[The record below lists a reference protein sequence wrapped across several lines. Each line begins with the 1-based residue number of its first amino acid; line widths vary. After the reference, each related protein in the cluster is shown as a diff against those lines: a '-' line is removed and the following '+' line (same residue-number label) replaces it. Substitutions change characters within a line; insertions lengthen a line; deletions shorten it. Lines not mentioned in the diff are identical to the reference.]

1 MSPEQD
7 SLADLERLVA
17 DPPVAFE
24 ADCEK
29 LGVEAGRAARIT
41 WLGGVRRGL
50 ISVKHGKGWWQMLI
64 VGILDRRDP
73 EWSKAVTRI
82 GGPPRRAEMGPADRD
97 AGRLQYTAA
106 AVRRIKDA
114 LFKVVRDPDDPNRAA
129 AGYAWLLWCSSV
141 ATGLRIQEL
150 RQARVNQKRQLVDT
164 GGNILLRR
172 MSERALVQCT
182 RLAGMRDT
190 ASSVAGEG
198 ALFAAAERVW
208 ANAARRVRE
217 SSRPA
222 LASARHLSLAVW
234 RRKVNDA
241 VLAVLLEEDEKDVK
255 VWGQELHPRSELSRY
270 KAPLPPRRRKVAGA
284 AGFTIVE
291 LTISLVVIGVLLG
304 IFLTFVGGRMDE
316 ALRAVESIP
325 SRDRPYWRAAANE
338 ALASVGVFPEQATA
352 YAANSRLATAL
363 PHGVYVGV
371 TATKNRTLLSTNAR
385 AHAFASE
392 KRTLS
397 LPALRR

>member
-73 EWSKAVTRI
+73 EWSKAVMRI

-106 AVRRIKDA
+106 AVRMIKDA

-150 RQARVNQKRQLVDT
+150 RQARVNQKRQLVDA

-208 ANAARRVRE
+208 ANAAGRVRE

-234 RRKVNDA
+234 RRKLNDA

-304 IFLTFVGGRMDE
+304 VFLTFVGGRMDE
-316 ALRAVESIP
+316 ARREARASQVVEALRAVENNCGLFSCGSP
-325 SRDRPYWRAAANE
+325 
-338 ALASVGVFPEQATA
+338 
-352 YAANSRLATAL
+352 
-363 PHGVYVGV
+363 
-371 TATKNRTLLSTNAR
+371 K
-385 AHAFASE
+385 
-392 KRTLS
+392 
-397 LPALRR
+397 ALRIPAERRQQACARRQGERLLIAPNWPIARQESCRIPLSPLCQGPFLEAEIESHP